1 MKGNKDETAKIAL
14 WALADKKKGLM
25 EFEKKIGP
33 GGALDI
39 GFQFKKNSTG
49 EIEPEITTEKY
60 SRTIKFEDPQKKE
73 KILQWQQIKPK
84 MDIWQTKSFSSD
96 EKKELWLDTDK
107 IGEDIDLSKITVG
120 KHSLKVVR
128 FFDGVIFDESFIEFE
143 VASSIKS
150 LITVLNRDF
159 MRSDLREEKNR
170 NDWLNDLSISY
181 QFLSNGEEKLA
192 LERLNQLMKKVE
204 SDESEEERERN
215 KIKEAILAIIKK
227 SI

>member
-1 MKGNKDETAKIAL
+1 MV
-14 WALADKKKGLM
+14 
-25 EFEKKIGP
+25 F
-33 GGALDI
+33 
-39 GFQFKKNSTG
+39 
-49 EIEPEITTEKY
+49 
-60 SRTIKFEDPQKKE
+60 
-73 KILQWQQIKPK
+73 WQP
-84 MDIWQTKSFSSD
+84 KSFSSD

-204 SDESEEERERN
+204 SAESEEERERK
-215 KIKEAILAIIKK
+215 KIKEAIVAIIKNP
-227 SI
+227 I